1 MKEKLITIVLTI
13 LVIVVPMAILPTVAI
28 YYNVPKII
36 ALIFLAF
43 ILLILFLCNYK
54 KITVDKKD
62 ILLIIFALLIFLS
75 SIFSSDFKTSLLGN
89 KTRYEGMLAFYSYII
104 IYLCTKKFFKYKN
117 IKTLLIVLYS
127 LFIPICLFGVSQ
139 YYIKIKG
146 FAPYLVNGGVRAT
159 FENTNIIGTF
169 LSLGMPIFSI
179 LFISK
184 GYKLSF
190 ITSMLIFFC
199 MAACG
204 ARSSWV
210 AFAFYI
216 IALIIYL
223 IKQKNKKFFIRTI
236 ILLLSFVLIFTY
248 QYTAKNS
255 FVKRKVKAATNDI
268 KVATTQGVT
277 DKLGSSRIFIW
288 KETIKVIIKHPI
300 LGVGTDNLAKGI
312 LENPTEE
319 TTNFIN
325 KYKQLIDKA
334 HNEYLHIAVTIGV
347 PALITYLTFLIL
359 VLYKRKNLIF
369 KNTMFFM
376 LYLSILCYLVQAFFN
391 ISAVGIAPLLWFAL
405 GLMDNQMISENA
417 EKIT

>member
-1 MKEKLITIVLTI
+1 
-13 LVIVVPMAILPTVAI
+13 
-28 YYNVPKII
+28 
-36 ALIFLAF
+36 
-43 ILLILFLCNYK
+43 
-54 KITVDKKD
+54 
-62 ILLIIFALLIFLS
+62 
-75 SIFSSDFKTSLLGN
+75 
-89 KTRYEGMLAFYSYII
+89 
-104 IYLCTKKFFKYKN
+104 
-117 IKTLLIVLYS
+117 
-127 LFIPICLFGVSQ
+127 
-139 YYIKIKG
+139 
-146 FAPYLVNGGVRAT
+146 
-159 FENTNIIGTF
+159 
-169 LSLGMPIFSI
+169 MPIFSI

-184 GYKLSF
+184 VYILSF
-190 ITSMLIFFC
+190 ITSMLTLFC
-199 MAACG
+199 MVACG

-223 IKQKNKKFFIRTI
+223 IKQKNKNFFIRTI

-255 FVKRKVKAATNDI
+255 FVKRKLQAATNDI

-277 DKLGSSRIFIW
+277 ENLGSSRIFIW

-325 KYKQLIDKA
+325 KHKKLIDKA
-334 HNEYLHIAVTIGV
+334 HNEYLHIAVTIGI

-359 VLYKRKNLIF
+359 VLYKRKNLIL

-405 GLMDNQMISENA
+405 GLMDNQMINENA